1 VKTTLKQT
9 DKLNGIS
16 GEAVKAK
23 TGRDWAEWIAVLDK
37 AGAQQMTH
45 QQIVAYLQNEQG
57 IGAWWQQMVTGGYE
71 KARKGRATG
80 EMPDGFQAGAN
91 KTIAAS
97 AEAVFRHWR
106 TAAARARWLADDQLT
121 VTTARAG
128 KSLRA
133 KWNADDSRVSV
144 DFWPKG
150 EGKTQ
155 VSVTHSRLKNARA
168 VAQLKKHWAKALGDL
183 KALVEKPH

>member
-1 VKTTLKQT
+1 MKTTLKLT
-9 DKLNGIS
+9 DKINGIS
-16 GEAVKAK
+16 SEAVQAK
-23 TGRDWAEWIAVLDK
+23 TGKTWPEWVAVLDK

-45 QQIVAYLQNEQG
+45 QQIVAYLQHEYG
-57 IGAWWQQMVTGGYE
+57 VGPWWQQMVTGGYE
-71 KARKGRATG
+71 KARKGRAKG

-97 AEAVFRHWR
+97 AETVYRHWH
-106 TAAARARWLADDQLT
+106 TAKARARWLADDHLT

-133 KWNADDSRVSV
+133 RWNSDDSRVSV

-155 VSVTHSRLKNARA
+155 VSVEHSQLKNARA
-168 VAQLKKHWAKALGDL
+168 AAQMKKLWAEALLNL
-183 KALVEKPH
+183 KALVEK